1 MEMNSVFES
10 LKIMMLGMGTVFM
23 FLIVMIIMMN
33 IMSGVIRR
41 FFREPNSRDQ
51 NTTPVQENNAKKIAA
66 ITAAIM
72 HHKQVS
78 K

>member
-1 MEMNSVFES
+1 MEMNSVFEG
-10 LKIMMLGMGTVFM
+10 LKIMVLGMGTVFM

-33 IMSGVIRR
+33 IMSGVIHR
-41 FFREPNSRDQ
+41 FFPEPKAADKR
-51 NTTPVQENNAKKIAA
+51 PAQENNAKKIAA

-72 HHKQVS
+72 YHKQVS

>member
-1 MEMNSVFES
+1 MNSVFEG
-10 LKIMMLGMGTVFM
+10 LKIMLIGMGTVFM

-33 IMSGVIRR
+33 IMSRVIHR
-41 FFREPNSRDQ
+41 FFPEPNDVD
-51 NTTPVQENNAKKIAA
+51 NNKTPVQENNAKKVAA

-72 HHKQVS
+72 HHRS